1 MKDLS
6 GLFISFPT
14 PFLDQ
19 LLLLMLVVPL
29 LLMLDLLELLLLGMA
44 LNYSIALVV
53 LLALHAGGSPA
64 PWPRYASVSTI
75 ESKGCESSLAAMS
88 QS

>member
-14 PFLDQ
+14 PLLDQ

-53 LLALHAGGSPA
+53 LLALHAGGSHA
-64 PWPRYASVSTI
+64 PWPQSTLVSTI
-75 ESKGCESSLAAMS
+75 ESKGYESTLATVS

>member
-1 MKDLS
+1 MKALF
-6 GLFISFPT
+6 GLFIGFPT
-14 PFLDQ
+14 PLLDQ
-19 LLLLMLVVPL
+19 LLLLMLVVLL

-44 LNYSIALVV
+44 LNYSIGLVV

-64 PWPRYASVSTI
+64 PWPRSASVSTI
-75 ESKGCESSLAAMS
+75 ESKGCESTLATVS